1 MPTPSPCRFANPGVT
16 GFDRRIDEIAALLI
30 WQESALHRV
39 NGDLLEI
46 IQSQPKGL
54 RGRCEFLRHA
64 CAAHQPVVRVQRDA
78 EFLLVKNPEGMFRQT
93 RRGARVHVTQQANLQ
108 RDALVENVLSQIAQL
123 HRLAF
128 HDGDIV
134 NQPRPVP
141 DAVRSA
147 ILNRLPD
154 RFLSIAFT
162 GMNRD
167 IEVLAL
173 DVMKSI
179 HMLLR
184 GITAFFARYFDTM
197 ASGAGDYSNSHGYGA
212 IVSGSVTWY
221 TQNRWLGLI
230 QVNWIK
236 ARSSV
241 DTVSG
246 LVGIGYQLDAPPSK
260 ESPVMT
266 QSSQTGPFKNEIS
279 GLIGMTI
286 QNSYDSEEATA
297 YSVEYRRRLWR
308 YLDWTVAW
316 IYEGDDQLSRRNG
329 LATQLWAVR
338 SFFDDRL
345 TLGIGAGPYLQ
356 IDEWN
361 GGPGEGDNSH
371 LVSVLISA
379 TAVYRFTSHWG
390 TRITWNRLATHYDRD
405 TDIFLIGPSYSF

>member
-1 MPTPSPCRFANPGVT
+1 MLAMQTFSPSENRSRKLKYLVKRYEVVLLLLTLLWATPASS
-16 GFDRRIDEIAALLI
+16 
-30 WQESALHRV
+30 QEFYFLG
-39 NGDLLEI
+39 GDLKNAQTSDHTYSWELKY
-46 IQSQPKGL
+46 SQALGENFTCSFSYLNEGHLPNNHRDGL
-54 RGRCEFLRHA
+54 TPQLW
-64 CAAHQPVVRVQRDA
+64 
-78 EFLLVKNPEGMFRQT
+78 
-93 RRGARVHVTQQANLQ
+93 AREQ
-108 RDALVENVLSQIAQL
+108 
-123 HRLAF
+123 
-128 HDGDIV
+128 
-134 NQPRPVP
+134 
-141 DAVRSA
+141 
-147 ILNRLPD
+147 
-154 RFLSIAFT
+154 
-162 GMNRD
+162 
-167 IEVLAL
+167 AL
-173 DVMKSI
+173 DNHLSVAVGFGPYI
-179 HMLLR
+179 
-184 GITAFFARYFDTM
+184 YFDTM

-338 SFFDDRL
+338 SFF
-345 TLGIGAGPYLQ
+345 
-356 IDEWN
+356 
-361 GGPGEGDNSH
+361 
-371 LVSVLISA
+371 
-379 TAVYRFTSHWG
+379 
-390 TRITWNRLATHYDRD
+390 
-405 TDIFLIGPSYSF
+405 